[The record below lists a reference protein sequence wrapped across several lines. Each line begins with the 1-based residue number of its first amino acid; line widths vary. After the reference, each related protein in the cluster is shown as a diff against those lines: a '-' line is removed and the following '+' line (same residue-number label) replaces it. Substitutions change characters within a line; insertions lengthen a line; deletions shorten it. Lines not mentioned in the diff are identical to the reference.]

1 MKVRVI
7 EPTINIIPKRLRVAA
22 YVRVSVEKELT
33 EHSFVAQ
40 LDHCSKI
47 IKARPDWVNAGV
59 YSDYGI
65 TGTKLDRPGFK
76 ALMEACNAGKID
88 LILAKSIS
96 RFCRNTVDLLNTIRV
111 LRDKGINVHFERE
124 NMDTISDSGELLLSL
139 LASYAQEE
147 SRSMSENCKWA
158 IRKKFEQGIGNWFH
172 LYGYRWDGKQF
183 QIIDNEA
190 EVIRRIFKLYT
201 EGVGP
206 HAIAKDLR
214 THGYVR
220 RDGTPFTYSRI
231 VKILNQEK
239 YCGNSLLQKTF
250 RENHITKRRTV
261 NNGEYP
267 MYFIEESHPAI
278 INPKMYEKV
287 KEVMAMRR
295 EQDYKAGR
303 PARFSCFTGKII
315 CANCGHTFIRTSKEK
330 KWPRYIWKCGTKKS
344 HGAETCKAQNMHE
357 KLLEM
362 AFCSVSYTKI
372 FNPSLFAELVDHVVV
387 QSPYTLV
394 FHFKDKSSVT
404 SCWEYNIT
412 TKQYTE
418 VTDGKVN
425 NHNTRNT

>member
-287 KEVMAMRR
+287 K
-295 EQDYKAGR
+295 
-303 PARFSCFTGKII
+303 
-315 CANCGHTFIRTSKEK
+315 
-330 KWPRYIWKCGTKKS
+330 
-344 HGAETCKAQNMHE
+344 
-357 KLLEM
+357 
-362 AFCSVSYTKI
+362 
-372 FNPSLFAELVDHVVV
+372 VV
-387 QSPYTLV
+387 
-394 FHFKDKSSVT
+394 
-404 SCWEYNIT
+404 NRT
-412 TKQYTE
+412 TKQVALPDSPVLPERLSALIAVIHLYEQARKRSGQGISGNAVQKRATE
-418 VTDGKVN
+418 PKHVKLRTCMKNFLKWLSVLCLTPRFLTHPFLRSLWTMLLSN
-425 NHNTRNT
+425 PPTP

>member
-7 EPTINIIPKRLRVAA
+7 EPTLNIIPKRLKVAA

-40 LDHCSKI
+40 LDHFSTI
-47 IKARPDWVNAGV
+47 IKARPDWINAGV

-76 ALMEACNAGKID
+76 ALMEACDAGKID

-96 RFCRNTVDLLNTIRV
+96 RFCRNTVDLLNTVRH
-111 LRDKGINVHFERE
+111 LRDKGINIHFERE
-124 NMDTISDSGELLLSL
+124 NMDTMSDSGELLLSL

-172 LYGYRWDGKQF
+172 LYGYRWDGQQF
-183 QIIDNEA
+183 QIIENEA
-190 EVIRRIFKLYT
+190 EVIRRIFNLYT
-201 EGVGP
+201 GGVGP
-206 HAIAKDLR
+206 HAIAKDLKAC
-214 THGYVR
+214 GYVR

-250 RENHITKRRTV
+250 RENHITKRKTV

-278 INPKMYEKV
+278 ISPEAYEKV

-303 PARFSCFTGKII
+303 PSRFSCFTGKII
-315 CANCGHTFIRTSKEK
+315 CAYCNHTYRRTNKDGKES
-330 KWPRYIWKCGTKKS
+330 RYIWKCGTKKNLGVEACNS
-344 HGAETCKAQNMHE
+344 QNIPE
-357 KLLEM
+357 RLLEM
-362 AFCSVSYTKI
+362 AFCTVSGSNE
-372 FNPSLFAELVDHVVV
+372 FNPSHFEKLVDHVIV
-387 QSPYTLV
+387 QSPYTLI
-394 FHFKDKSSVT
+394 FHFKDKSTVT
-404 SCWEYNIT
+404 SCWKYNAT

-418 VTDGKVN
+418 VRSGEIN
-425 NHNTRNT
+425 NHNTCNA